1 MKKIALFLV
10 VTSSLFAN
18 IDVKSLDIFTNQSFV
33 NQEIKS
39 GSKSVDLLGQV
50 RLEDIRFTISQG
62 CSVNSTDLKY
72 VDFENDTLT
81 AEIRSL
87 KGYIN
92 TNQNKIKSLKSNIA
106 FLEKTS
112 INSISS
118 ASNLKETSK
127 FIKQEILENHNK
139 IYELENDLKK
149 QQQKLNELNKKKGK

>member
-106 FLEKTS
+106 F
-112 INSISS
+112 
-118 ASNLKETSK
+118 
-127 FIKQEILENHNK
+127 F
-139 IYELENDLKK
+139 
-149 QQQKLNELNKKKGK
+149 